1 MRKPFVGALI
11 VAGAACV
18 VLAPGSQAQANQPS
32 RQSME
37 KCVGRVLATMARAKA
52 PEVQVGSAV
61 TTQCDSPLRA
71 TLAEA
76 IKKGEAG
83 GCTGGARLDPARAG
97 RPARGTAAPSPET
110 PRWGGGET

>member
-1 MRKPFVGALI
+1 MRTTFVGALI
-11 VAGAACV
+11 AAGAV
-18 VLAPGSQAQANQPS
+18 WLALTRGSQAQANQPS

-83 GCTGGARLDPARAG
+83 RRLGGGRLDPARERA
-97 RPARGTAAPSPET
+97 PAPGDAAPPPS
-110 PRWGGGET
+110 

>member
-1 MRKPFVGALI
+1 
-11 VAGAACV
+11 
-18 VLAPGSQAQANQPS
+18 
-32 RQSME
+32 ME

-52 PEVQVGSAV
+52 QVQVGSAV

-83 GCTGGARLDPARAG
+83 GCTVDACLDLARTRAS
-97 RPARGTAAPSPET
+97 AEAIAAYRQMTS
-110 PRWGGGET
+110 R

>member
-1 MRKPFVGALI
+1 MRKTFVGALI

-83 GCTGGARLDPARAG
+83 GCTVDACLDLARTRAS
-97 RPARGTAAPSPET
+97 AEAIAAYRQMTS
-110 PRWGGGET
+110 R

>member
-1 MRKPFVGALI
+1 MRKTFVGALI
-11 VAGAACV
+11 ASGA
-18 VLAPGSQAQANQPS
+18 VLVLTPGSQAQANQPS

-37 KCVGRVLATMARAKA
+37 QCVGRVLATLAKSKA

-61 TTQCDSPLRA
+61 TKQCDSPLRA

-83 GCTGGARLDPARAG
+83 GCTVDACLDLARTRAS
-97 RPARGTAAPSPET
+97 AEAMAAYRQMTS
-110 PRWGGGET
+110 R

>member
-1 MRKPFVGALI
+1 MRKTFVGALI

-61 TTQCDSPLRA
+61 ATQCDSPLRA

-83 GCTGGARLDPARAG
+83 GRARYTPFPPGRDPG
-97 RPARGTAAPSPET
+97 PSEPASRSV
-110 PRWGGGET
+110 RQS